1 MREGQTKCVHQRIGG
16 EGVTVNVYV
25 CIYTMPFHAFGS
37 IFVLQCL
44 ILFAEI

>member
-1 MREGQTKCVHQRIGG
+1 MREGQTKCVNQRIGG

-37 IFVLQCL
+37 IFVL
-44 ILFAEI
+44 